1 MSISGRILTA
11 AVMLVIFAGM
21 TVMAL
26 GFPAQAQLM
35 PLLIGVPGTIMAL
48 VQLIKEV
55 RAPAEAPPAAEAA
68 IEARE
73 EQGRER
79 KMLLWLALFLAGVLA
94 FGFLWATP
102 VLVFAFLRFGERETW
117 TVAAIGAIGTW
128 LVLYV
133 VFVRLLELFLFE
145 GLLPIA
151 F

>member
-1 MSISGRILTA
+1 MSISSRILTA
-11 AVMLVIFAGM
+11 VVMLVIFAGM

-35 PLLIGVPGTIMAL
+35 PLLIGVPGTLMAL
-48 VQLIKEV
+48 IQLIKEL

-79 KMLLWLALFLAGVLA
+79 KMFLWLALFLVGVVA

-102 VLVFAFLRFGERETW
+102 VLVFAFLRFGERESW

-145 GLLPIA
+145 GLVPIP

>member
-11 AVMLVIFAGM
+11 AVMFVIFAGM

-35 PLLIGVPGTIMAL
+35 PLLIGVPGTLMAL

-55 RAPAEAPPAAEAA
+55 RAPAEAPSDAEAA
-68 IEARE
+68 LEARE
-73 EQGRER
+73 EQRRER
-79 KMLLWLALFLAGVLA
+79 KMLLWLGLFLAGILA

-102 VLVFAFLRFGERETW
+102 VLMFAFLRFSERESW
-117 TVAAIGAIGTW
+117 AIAAIGAIGAW
-128 LVLYV
+128 LILYI

-145 GLLPIA
+145 GLVPIP

>member
-1 MSISGRILTA
+1 MSISSRTLTA

-35 PLLIGVPGTIMAL
+35 PLLIGVPGTLMAL
-48 VQLIKEV
+48 IQLIKEL
-55 RAPAEAPPAAEAA
+55 RAPAEAPPAVEAA

-79 KMLLWLALFLAGVLA
+79 KMFLWLALFLVGVVA

-102 VLVFAFLRFGERETW
+102 VLIFAFLRFSERESW
-117 TVAAIGAIGTW
+117 AVAAIGAIGAW
-128 LVLYV
+128 LILYV
-133 VFVRLLELFLFE
+133 VFVRVLELFLFE
-145 GLLPIA
+145 GLVPIP

>member
-1 MSISGRILTA
+1 MSISSRILTA

-35 PLLIGVPGTIMAL
+35 PLLIGVPGTLMAL
-48 VQLIKEV
+48 VQLIKELC
-55 RAPAEAPPAAEAA
+55 APAEAPPAPEAA
-68 IEARE
+68 IEARD

-79 KMLLWLALFLAGVLA
+79 KMFLWLALFLAGVLA
-94 FGFLWATP
+94 FGFVWATP
-102 VLVFAFLRFGERETW
+102 VLVFAFLRFGERESW
-117 TVAAIGAIGTW
+117 TVAAFGAIGTW

-145 GLLPIA
+145 GLVPTP

>member
-11 AVMLVIFAGM
+11 GVMLVIFAGM

-35 PLLIGVPGTIMAL
+35 PLLIGVPGTVMAL

-68 IEARE
+68 IEARD
-73 EQGRER
+73 EQTRER

-102 VLVFAFLRFGERETW
+102 VLIFAFLRFSERESW
-117 TVAAIGAIGTW
+117 AVAAIGAIGAW
-128 LVLYV
+128 LILWG
-133 VFVRLLELFLFE
+133 VFVKLLELFLFE
-145 GLLPIA
+145 GLAPIP

>member
-1 MSISGRILTA
+1 MSISSRVLTA

-35 PLLIGVPGTIMAL
+35 PLLIGIPGTVMAL
-48 VQLIKEV
+48 VQLIKEL
-55 RAPAEAPPAAEAA
+55 RAPAEAPPAAA
-68 IEARE
+68 IEARD
-73 EQGRER
+73 EQRRER
-79 KMLLWLALFLAGVLA
+79 KMFLWLGLFLAGVLA

-102 VLVFAFLRFGERETW
+102 VLIFAFLRFSERESW
-117 TVAAIGAIGTW
+117 AVATIGAIGAW

-145 GLLPIA
+145 GLLPIS

>member
-1 MSISGRILTA
+1 MSISSRILTA

-35 PLLIGVPGTIMAL
+35 PLLIGVPGTVMAL
-48 VQLIKEV
+48 VQLIKEL
-55 RAPAEAPPAAEAA
+55 RAPAEAPPAAA
-68 IEARE
+68 IEARD
-73 EQGRER
+73 EQRRER
-79 KMLLWLALFLAGVLA
+79 KMFLWLGLFLAGVLA

-102 VLVFAFLRFGERETW
+102 VLIFAFLRFSERESW
-117 TVAAIGAIGTW
+117 AVATIGAIGAW

-145 GLLPIA
+145 GLLPIS